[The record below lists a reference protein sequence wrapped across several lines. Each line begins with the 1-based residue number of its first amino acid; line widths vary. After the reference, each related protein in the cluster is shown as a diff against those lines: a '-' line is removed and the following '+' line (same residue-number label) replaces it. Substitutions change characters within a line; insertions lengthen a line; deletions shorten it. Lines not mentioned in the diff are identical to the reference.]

1 MSDTAKNLYKKVSAL
16 KDLKS
21 AIKEVKKTFTAS
33 EPVADVNVTKA
44 LPANDPAPETA
55 NAAQPLKYLGRKKML
70 GGVLSHLIG
79 SGNDGDNSY
88 QMDVHLEKY
97 NKGMPCVMLSLM
109 SPKGEVLD
117 HSPEHHKDMKD
128 AIKAIV
134 NHRMKKAWK

>member
-1 MSDTAKNLYKKVSAL
+1 MSETAKNLYKKVSAL

-21 AIKEVKKTFTAS
+21 AIKEVKKTFHDA
-33 EPVADVNVTKA
+33 EPVKVTKA
-44 LPANDPAPETA
+44 LPANEPVPETA
-55 NAAQPLKYLGRKKML
+55 HDAQPLKYLGRKKML

-79 SGNDGDNSY
+79 SGHDGDNSY

-128 AIKAIV
+128 AVKAIV
-134 NHRMKKAWK
+134 NHKMKKAWK